1 MWDFFWSLEEEEEE
15 EGFFEREERLLDE
28 RCFCVEEASLI
39 KPFAEEEVGVTL
51 DLPTTLVSLS
61 SVSSSPLSS

>member
-1 MWDFFWSLEEEEEE
+1 MWDFFWSLEEEE

-39 KPFAEEEVGVTL
+39 RPFAEEEEVVVTL
-51 DLPTTLVSLS
+51 DFPTTLVSLS